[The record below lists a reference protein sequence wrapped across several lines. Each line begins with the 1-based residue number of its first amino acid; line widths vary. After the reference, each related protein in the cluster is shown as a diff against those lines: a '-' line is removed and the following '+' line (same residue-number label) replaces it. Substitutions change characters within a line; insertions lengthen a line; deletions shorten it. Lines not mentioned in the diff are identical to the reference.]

1 MKNDSLLICT
11 DLDRTLIPNGV
22 QPESAGA
29 MDLFRNFVSRPNVS
43 LAYVTGRHREL
54 VEDAIEK
61 FSLPQPDYVVADVG
75 TTIYA
80 LHGGDWDVWEQWS
93 QEIAPAW
100 KGMSGDDMHHLLDDI
115 SALNLQEPYKQNRFK
130 LSYYVPLVHELNE
143 LEQKI
148 ETRLQ
153 EKQIR
158 ASLVWSVDSVTAV
171 GLLDILP
178 ESASKQHAIQF
189 LMSELKFDLENTV
202 FAGDSGNDVSVLVSP
217 IKSVLVA
224 NATNEVR
231 QEVIREAEASGLTN
245 AVYLA
250 KGGFNGMNGN
260 YSAGIM
266 EGVAHYHPQYEPL
279 LRS

>member
-1 MKNDSLLICT
+1 
-11 DLDRTLIPNGV
+11 
-22 QPESAGA
+22 
-29 MDLFRNFVSRPNVS
+29 
-43 LAYVTGRHREL
+43 

-266 EGVAHYHPQYEPL
+266 EGVVHYHPQYEPL